1 MNAQNSGFQQAFEML
16 WRRKWLALFLFCATL
31 TAAAT
36 TVVFLPDI
44 YQTTGTILIERQQVP
59 EDFVHSTV
67 TTEVDRRLYTI
78 TQTILSRSSLVGLIE
93 KHGLYADF
101 RARWPIDLVVEQ
113 MRKDITLDVRRG
125 SQPGREETTSAFAV
139 SYRGRDP
146 RKVAFVTNDLL
157 AMYIDE
163 DLRMREQQAQSTAEF
178 LSTQLEQELRKKLDG
193 QERKVRDFKEK
204 FLGELPQQQEAN
216 LAALERLNG
225 QLLLNAEK
233 QVRLREHRSF
243 LERELAE
250 TSGGLQSASPEV
262 LSLRIATLKRQLA
275 ELRKRFTDKYPD
287 VVQLNREIGRL
298 EGLLARSRRGPLD
311 SESLAAA
318 TAGTTE
324 GGSMDYAAAMQQVT
338 GELRGLEAEEKN
350 LREAFAQY
358 QARVENTPKRE
369 EELQGL
375 LRDYETTQEV
385 YRSLLKRYEEA
396 RLSQHLE
403 DLQKGEQ
410 FKILDPALVPQ
421 RPAAPKRPRLLLVC
435 LALALGVAG
444 GAVFL
449 MDRLDTS
456 FHSVDQ
462 LRAAYRVPVLVSIH
476 RILTPADRR
485 EQRRRLVLGAASG
498 VATITLIAAGCWL
511 LARENTWF
519 VTLLL

>member
-1 MNAQNSGFQQAFEML
+1 MKAQNSGFEQALGML

-36 TVVFLPDI
+36 TVVFLPAI
-44 YQTTGTILIERQQVP
+44 YQTTGTILVERQQVP
-59 EDFVHSTV
+59 EDFVRSTV

-78 TQTILSRSSLVGLIE
+78 TQTILSRSRLVGLIE
-93 KHGLYADF
+93 KHGLYTDL

-113 MRKDITLDVRRG
+113 MRKDITVDLRRD
-125 SQPGREETTSAFAV
+125 SQPGRETTTTAFAV

-163 DLRMREQQAQSTAEF
+163 DLRMREEQAQSTAEF
-178 LSTQLEQELRKKLDG
+178 LSTQLEQELRKKLDV

-243 LERELAE
+243 LERQLAE

-262 LSLRIATLKRQLA
+262 ISLRIATLKRQLA

-287 VVQLNREIGRL
+287 VVQLNREIDRL
-298 EGLLARSRRGPLD
+298 EGLLARARRGPLD
-311 SESLAAA
+311 SDSLAAA
-318 TAGTTE
+318 TADTAE
-324 GGSMDYAAAMQQVT
+324 GSTDYAAAMQQVT
-338 GELRGLEAEEKN
+338 AELRGLEAEEKN

-375 LRDYETTQEV
+375 MRDYETTQEV

-410 FKILDPALVPQ
+410 FKILDPALVPE

-435 LALALGVAG
+435 LALALGIAG
-444 GAVFL
+444 GAVL
-449 MDRLDTS
+449 LTDNLDTS
-456 FHSVDQ
+456 FHSADE

-485 EQRRRLVLGAASG
+485 QQRRRLAFGAASG
-498 VATITLIAAGCWL
+498 VAVITLIAAGCWL
-511 LARENTWF
+511 LAHENTWF
-519 VTLLL
+519 VSLML